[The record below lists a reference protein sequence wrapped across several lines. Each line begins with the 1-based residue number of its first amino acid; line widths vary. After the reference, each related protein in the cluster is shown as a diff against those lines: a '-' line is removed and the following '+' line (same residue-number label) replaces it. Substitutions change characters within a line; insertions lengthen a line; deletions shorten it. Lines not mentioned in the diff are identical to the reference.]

1 MRRSHRV
8 SSRKLL
14 YLLAR
19 VFDIDKSTSFTP
31 KCLSPLP
38 FLCCHLILKNSIVY
52 QTFFRIFKPHTYKR
66 KQQMVSFLLT
76 FLFVRDDFPSGFCS
90 MQSEMPVLVY
100 CRSLKLNIRTPKPI
114 PKTQPTIT
122 GMEPIKKKTALVT
135 TSKASKESKMM
146 KTHLR

>member
-1 MRRSHRV
+1 
-8 SSRKLL
+8 
-14 YLLAR
+14 
-19 VFDIDKSTSFTP
+19 
-31 KCLSPLP
+31 
-38 FLCCHLILKNSIVY
+38 
-52 QTFFRIFKPHTYKR
+52 
-66 KQQMVSFLLT
+66 MVSFLLT
-76 FLFVRDDFPSGFCS
+76 FLFVRDDFPSGFRS

-122 GMEPIKKKTALVT
+122 GMEPTEKKTALVT